1 MLIEDPTSKAVWQPH
16 ESRGGFIL
24 LTELMGTVSDPSP
37 TTIGV
42 VNSVALQSHCGPRL
56 DQFYYTSHVAD
67 HNHRDQHP
75 TPQLPRQSHFGL
87 SLDQFYHT
95 SQVADHSHRD
105 QHPTPQLPPQFH
117 CGLSHDQ
124 FYYTS
129 HVADHNH
136 LSKHRTP
143 RFPQSHCGLS
153 LDQFYHTSHVAD
165 HNRRDQ
171 HPTPQL
177 PPQFHCGPSFDQF
190 YYTSHIQP
198 HGDHYLTRHNVI
210 IRSAYNPGPVSPVTF
225 SEVKTSHMGITTSP
239 DITLSSAPVS
249 STFKAY
255 NPGPVS
261 PVTFSEVKTS
271 FSAIAVSSNILTAEV
286 FLYGAYVVMFG
297 LYLKVL
303 RSGGIAKNRGLTV
316 ATILLFILC
325 TAHCA
330 LQISTSTLYNQA
342 ESRSIGN
349 SEALFDQ
356 TFKDYSSVVIATNA
370 VYVTSKCILRC
381 YAIWNFQLKIVFV
394 PVLLTFAVADPNL
407 SRLPGVGYANA
418 FWPLHTPNAL
428 RSADLVVAEFS
439 FKLLKISILLSI
451 CTTVILMV
459 LTAGRIWWIAQTA
472 RTLLGRTAI
481 SKYHT
486 ACAMI
491 LESGAIYCV
500 SAIAFATIGFT
511 LDQVYWTTGA
521 ILGQVVG
528 IAPTIIAVRVGL
540 GHSVSSVESF
550 EVMTQGGE
558 IYASLPQSRT
568 KGARSGDEEAV
579 EDPYRRSR
587 KHARRFNLNTTSTSS
602 LMRPGSVLYIRS
614 DDSI

>member
-1 MLIEDPTSKAVWQPH
+1 MTSSITPPT
-16 ESRGGFIL
+16 
-24 LTELMGTVSDPSP
+24 SP
-37 TTIGV
+37 TTIIFQSIELPGFLSPIAV
-42 VNSVALQSHCGPRL
+42 SVL
-56 DQFYYTSHVAD
+56 TSSITP
-67 HNHRDQHP
+67 P
-75 TPQLPRQSHFGL
+75 TSPTTTAVTNIQLPSYLPSSIAVPVLTSSITPPTSNHTGITTSPDITL
-87 SLDQFYHT
+87 SSAPVSSTF
-95 SQVADHSHRD
+95 
-105 QHPTPQLPPQFH
+105 
-117 CGLSHDQ
+117 
-124 FYYTS
+124 
-129 HVADHNH
+129 
-136 LSKHRTP
+136 K
-143 RFPQSHCGLS
+143 
-153 LDQFYHTSHVAD
+153 
-165 HNRRDQ
+165 
-171 HPTPQL
+171 
-177 PPQFHCGPSFDQF
+177 
-190 YYTSHIQP
+190 
-198 HGDHYLTRHNVI
+198 
-210 IRSAYNPGPVSPVTF
+210 AYNPGPVSPVTF

-370 VYVTSKCILRC
+370 VYVTSNIIADTIFILRC

-394 PVLLTFAVADPNL
+394 PVLLTFAV
-407 SRLPGVGYANA
+407 
-418 FWPLHTPNAL
+418 
-428 RSADLVVAEFS
+428 ADLVVAEFS